1 MGGARHEAN
10 YFNASPWIL
19 SHSSLKPTDGEQY
32 RQDKPADSLSKGQLY
47 VGEGIHPGDVYW
59 SLQDRLQ
66 LHKGLGLLRGG
77 KVKVTTVQSIT
88 IHPIEQV

>member
-1 MGGARHEAN
+1 MR
-10 YFNASPWIL
+10 FNPSPYLL
-19 SHSSLKPTDGEQY
+19 SLNSPLLLSQTYRWGQY